1 MSRKQENKVRN
12 FYYLLAYAF
21 DYDKI
26 FWEEEKEFGTENF
39 KNMYDLFSILIYM
52 YTREILK
59 QGLYSEYISYNEPLH
74 YIKGKIDIKSTIRFH
89 TLKTKNMLVCD
100 YDEYSVNNR
109 LNQIVKTTIY
119 YLLKMDV
126 IKQVKDKLRKIFH
139 CLEDIEIIADY
150 PNIQWE
156 DIRFNILSQKYRP
169 IIHTCKYILNNLIV
183 NKEGKTEKIKMVDDN
198 QAYHQLFEKFLKN
211 YFKKYY
217 YEYREKPIQDIVL
230 ESKTIKWQTD
240 SKIENTKLPSMH
252 TDISIQY
259 KKKVKIID
267 AKFYGHILHSIGY
280 HGYENKDKSK
290 LNSQNWYQMFSYVMN
305 QQEALGEQNVVTS
318 GMLIYAKTEE
328 DNLKEFEVDE
338 FIMKHRI
345 QVKIIDFTQ
354 EFGNPYDVN
363 ENTIV
368 WDMRNLAECI
378 VKDLE

>member
-1 MSRKQENKVRN
+1 
-12 FYYLLAYAF
+12 
-21 DYDKI
+21 
-26 FWEEEKEFGTENF
+26 
-39 KNMYDLFSILIYM
+39 
-52 YTREILK
+52 
-59 QGLYSEYISYNEPLH
+59 
-74 YIKGKIDIKSTIRFH
+74 
-89 TLKTKNMLVCD
+89 
-100 YDEYSVNNR
+100 
-109 LNQIVKTTIY
+109 
-119 YLLKMDV
+119 
-126 IKQVKDKLRKIFH
+126 
-139 CLEDIEIIADY
+139 
-150 PNIQWE
+150 
-156 DIRFNILSQKYRP
+156 
-169 IIHTCKYILNNLIV
+169 
-183 NKEGKTEKIKMVDDN
+183 MVDDK
-198 QAYHQLFEKFLKN
+198 QAYHKLFEKFLKN

-217 YEYREKPIQDIVL
+217 HEYREEPIQDIVL
-230 ESKTIKWQTD
+230 KSKTIKWQTD

-305 QQEALGEQNVVTS
+305 QQEALDEQNVVTS